1 MHNIMRITATVI
13 LAAVLGVSCSTG
25 GEGTSSQAASD
36 EASGLPDSNYGGVQ
50 IGTITYS
57 FRDMEGG
64 VEAVIQACADAGI
77 NSVELMGTGV
87 EEYLGAPE
95 NPVRR
100 RFMRPPPGGQRPE
113 LTEEQQAA
121 LAQYQEEL
129 QAWRHSDGIMD
140 KYRELRQQFNEA
152 GIEIHIYKWTAG
164 NSPEE
169 LDYSFE
175 VARTLGAVGITA
187 EMNEENCT
195 NLGAAAER
203 AGMLAIF
210 HNHFQFA
217 EEGFDVDHFLALSP
231 ANRLNFDAGHYFGST
246 GKDPCAF
253 IEKYH
258 DKIVSIHM
266 KDKTRPDNE
275 VEANANQVWGQGQAP
290 IHEILQLIQENG
302 WPIYCDI
309 ELEYQVKPW
318 STSVR
323 EVNTCREYC
332 RQILL

>member
-1 MHNIMRITATVI
+1 MKNSVRIAVVAIMAAVMCISCTSGGEETSVTAT
-13 LAAVLGVSCSTG
+13 
-25 GEGTSSQAASD
+25 SD
-36 EASGLPDSNYGGVQ
+36 ELAGLPDSNYGGVQ

-57 FRDMEGG
+57 FRDMQGG
-64 VEAVIQACADAGI
+64 VDAVVAACAEAGI
-77 NSVELMGTGV
+77 SSIELMGTGV
-87 EEYLGAPE
+87 EVYLGAPE
-95 NPVRR
+95 NPGPRQWGRR
-100 RFMRPPPGGQRPE
+100 PGGQRPE
-113 LTEEQQAA
+113 LTAEQQAA
-121 LAQYQEEL
+121 LAQYREDL
-129 QAWRHSDGIMD
+129 MAWRQSDGIMD
-140 KYRELRQQFNEA
+140 KYRELRKQFNDA
-152 GIEIHIYKWTAG
+152 GIDIHIYKWTAG

-175 VARTLGAVGITA
+175 VARALGAVGITA

-217 EEGFDVDHFLALSP
+217 EEGFDVDHFLGLSP

-246 GKDPCAF
+246 GKDPCEF

-266 KDKTRPDNE
+266 KDKTGPDNE
-275 VEANANQVWGQGQAP
+275 IEANANQVWGQGEAP
-290 IHEILQLIQENG
+290 IHEILQLIQKNG
-302 WPIYCDI
+302 WQIYCDI

-318 STSVR
+318 SSSVR